1 MALSPQETKFVNN
14 WKVSIFNAIR
24 DCDLTLVRCVRMI
37 HRIVMPNSSSRLDLT
52 EHARQSEFSTE
63 DKEAVVAWIKLLDE
77 VAREGNGE
85 LCLRLQRVCA
95 EVFHSQG
102 YPDAM
107 LHGPWNGASGSNS
120 HGSTGA
126 SKDVQQQQATA
137 QVATGPPPAL
147 DAPPAGDPARSGG
160 PPPDC
165 FIRNEEGV
173 IVATKLWY
181 GQRTVISYT
190 LKRKMK
196 AMWPVLSRTR
206 DGIPYEEEQEPWFRS
221 AEAVLKD
228 IGNGSFT
235 VDDLTDYLENCSP
248 TEEQKSLF
256 QQFIAEEGDQKEIM
270 VRLLK
275 SIQKTIAAA
284 I

>member
-1 MALSPQETKFVNN
+1 MHN
-14 WKVSIFNAIR
+14 WKVSIFNATR
-24 DCDLTLVRCVRMI
+24 DCDLTLVGCVRMI
-37 HRIVMPNSSSRLDLT
+37 HRIMMPNSSPRLDLSERAKQT
-52 EHARQSEFSTE
+52 EFSTA

-77 VAREGNGE
+77 VAREGNRE
-85 LCLRLQRVCA
+85 LCLSLQRVCA

-107 LHGPWNGASGSNS
+107 LRGPWDGASGSNS
-120 HGSTGA
+120 RGSTGA
-126 SKDVQQQQATA
+126 SEDVQQQQATA

-147 DAPPAGDPARSGG
+147 DAPPAGDSACSGG

-173 IVATKLWY
+173 IVATRLWY

-206 DGIPYEEEQEPWFRS
+206 DGIPYKEEEEPWFRS

-235 VDDLTDYLENCSP
+235 VVNLTDYLENCSP
-248 TEEQKSLF
+248 TDKQKALF
-256 QQFIAEEGDQKEIM
+256 QQFIAEDGDQKEIM